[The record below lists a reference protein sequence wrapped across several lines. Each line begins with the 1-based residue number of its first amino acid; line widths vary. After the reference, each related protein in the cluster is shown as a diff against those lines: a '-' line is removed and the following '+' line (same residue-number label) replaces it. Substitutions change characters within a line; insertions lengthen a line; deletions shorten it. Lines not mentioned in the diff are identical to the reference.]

1 MENIPKEVATDLIE
15 LINNLKGL
23 PKSEKVEYN
32 VKNRN
37 GEWVR
42 KAFNYVPLD
51 LILEK
56 VKENKNFCIM
66 QPIGTDEL
74 GIVGV
79 KNMLIHK
86 TGYVIETQTYPI
98 NQKEKVQDEGA
109 EITYKKRYS
118 LGAFLGIATEEDIDG
133 GDSETTPVEKK
144 ASKKQIEMLE
154 KYYKGENKEK
164 LLKAN
169 NIDTLEDMP
178 MKKAS
183 ELISELMKKGNK
195 ENE

>member
-86 TGYVIETQTYPI
+86 TGYVIETQT
-98 NQKEKVQDEGA
+98 
-109 EITYKKRYS
+109 
-118 LGAFLGIATEEDIDG
+118 
-133 GDSETTPVEKK
+133 
-144 ASKKQIEMLE
+144 
-154 KYYKGENKEK
+154 
-164 LLKAN
+164 
-169 NIDTLEDMP
+169 
-178 MKKAS
+178 
-183 ELISELMKKGNK
+183 
-195 ENE
+195 